1 MERAREEIVTLLFLP
16 KIIVSWLLTSQFFI
30 PIDGQNPNTE
40 ISRISRKWPQLT
52 LIEKRKIL

>member
-16 KIIVSWLLTSQFFI
+16 KIVVSWLLTNQFFI

-40 ISRISRKWPQLT
+40 FQEFHENGLN
-52 LIEKRKIL
+52 